1 MAWRDTL
8 YSRVIA
14 WLKIVLPLTALG
26 LLATLFLFANRIDPT
41 SVKPATEL
49 DLRQRAEDEQVTA
62 PVFAGSSDSGDLI
75 SLNADAARPDPNSP
89 GRIVV
94 DAPRARIEMQ
104 SGLRLEASADK
115 GVFKLSESRVIL
127 SGSAFLSS
135 SAGYKIWTDSLDMAL
150 RAVRIES
157 TGTISSTGP
166 PGRFTAGQ
174 MVVTAKPD
182 GSGTQLLFTQGV
194 KLIYDPST

>member
-14 WLKIVLPLTALG
+14 WLKILLPLLALG
-26 LLATLFLFANRIDPT
+26 LLATLFLFSNRIDPT
-41 SVKPATEL
+41 TMEPATDI
-49 DLRQRAEDEQVTA
+49 DLRQRASDEQITA

-75 SLNADAARPDPNSP
+75 SLNADAARPDPENP

-94 DAPRARIEMQ
+94 DAPRARIETK
-104 SGLRLEASADK
+104 SGLRIESRADT
-115 GVFKLSESRVIL
+115 GVFTLSESRVIL
-127 SGSAFLSS
+127 SGSAFLGS
-135 SAGYKIWTDSLDMAL
+135 SAGYEIWSDSLDLAL

-157 TGTISSTGP
+157 KTPIRAMGP
-166 PGRFTAGQ
+166 PGRFTAGR
-174 MVVTAKPD
+174 MLVTARPD
-182 GSGTQLLFTQGV
+182 GTGTQLLFTQGV

>member
-14 WLKIVLPLTALG
+14 WLKIMLPLLALG
-26 LLATLFLFANRIDPT
+26 LLATLFLFSNRIDPT
-41 SVKPATEL
+41 TMEPATDL
-49 DLRQRAEDEQVTA
+49 DLRQRASDEQITA

-75 SLNADAARPDPNSP
+75 SLNADAARPDPENP

-94 DAPRARIEMQ
+94 DAPRAQIEMK
-104 SGLRLEASADK
+104 SGLRIESRADS
-115 GVFKLSESRVIL
+115 GVFTLSESRVIL

-135 SAGYKIWTDSLDMAL
+135 SAGYEIWTDSLDLAL

-157 TGTISSTGP
+157 KTPVRAMGP
-166 PGRFTAGQ
+166 PGRFTAGR
-174 MVVTAKPD
+174 MLVTARPD
-182 GSGTQLLFTQGV
+182 GTGTQLLFTQGV

>member
-14 WLKIVLPLTALG
+14 WLKIMLPLLALG
-26 LLATLFLFANRIDPT
+26 LLATLFLFSNRIDPT
-41 SVKPATEL
+41 TMEPATDL
-49 DLRQRAEDEQVTA
+49 DLRQRASDEQITA

-75 SLNADAARPDPNSP
+75 SLNADAARPDPENP

-94 DAPRARIEMQ
+94 DAPRARIEMK
-104 SGLRLEASADK
+104 SGLRIESRADS
-115 GVFKLSESRVIL
+115 GVFTLSESRVIL

-135 SAGYKIWTDSLDMAL
+135 SAGYEIWTDSLDLAL

-157 TGTISSTGP
+157 KTPVRAMGP
-166 PGRFTAGQ
+166 PGRFTAGR
-174 MVVTAKPD
+174 MLVTARPD
-182 GSGTQLLFTQGV
+182 GTGTQLLFTQGV